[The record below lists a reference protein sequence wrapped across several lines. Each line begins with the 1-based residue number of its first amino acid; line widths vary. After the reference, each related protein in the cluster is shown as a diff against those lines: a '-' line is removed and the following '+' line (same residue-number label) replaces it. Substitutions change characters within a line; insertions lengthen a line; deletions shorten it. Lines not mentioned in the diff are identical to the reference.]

1 MRVVKLIKIGTTYAL
16 TVPDSIVKLYRF
28 KEGQLF
34 DLEVK
39 ESNNMHEFLFLTYAI
54 KVN

>member
-1 MRVVKLIKIGTTYAL
+1 MQAVKLIKIETNYAL
-16 TVPDSIVKLYRF
+16 IVPGSIAKLYRF

-39 ESNNMHEFLFLTYAI
+39 ESNNAHEILFLTYAT